1 MNRRPDIILPAHIAA
16 KSLQIIDGIVC
27 DHQPSMLELYGK
39 CANPPM
45 WAPRIVVPSKTQ
57 MAPGHKH
64 LHLDMK
70 LHYCAAHHGEL
81 KLDDLL
87 AAPAVKPA
95 LEKHAKRARPI
106 DFKCDFD
113 AAHLVYVS
121 IFSPEYKYFEVI
133 SALYGRDAAQERW
146 GAPIVAP

>member
-1 MNRRPDIILPAHIAA
+1 MRRPEIILPAHIAA
-16 KSLQIIDGIVC
+16 RSLQVIDGMVC
-27 DHQPSMLELYGK
+27 DHSPTMLELDR
-39 CANPPM
+39 CRNAPM

-57 MAPGHKH
+57 DAPGHKH

-70 LHYCAAHHGEL
+70 LHFCAVHHGEL

-87 AAPAVKPA
+87 AAPQIKPA
-95 LEKHAKRARPI
+95 LEKHAKRARPL
-106 DFKCDFD
+106 DFRCDFD

-121 IFSPEYKYFEVI
+121 IFSPQYKYFAVVT
-133 SALYGRDAAQERW
+133 ALYGRDGAQERW